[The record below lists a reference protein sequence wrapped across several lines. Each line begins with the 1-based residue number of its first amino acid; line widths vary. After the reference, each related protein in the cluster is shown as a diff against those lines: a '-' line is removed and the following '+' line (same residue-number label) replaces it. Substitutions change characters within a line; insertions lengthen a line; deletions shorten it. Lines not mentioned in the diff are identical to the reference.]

1 MSGRRRRML
10 LLVLVVL
17 AGLLPPVAFLAMS
30 WYQTAQTRH
39 AELSRYAAATLDRA
53 EDIFGSAETT
63 LDGMAAHFEP
73 RCSEATYQGLRRAVF
88 ESLYFQEATLVI
100 KGLFVC
106 SSNGINNPAP
116 PVTYAENRI
125 VPDKGIHISPPVVL
139 TREKVTSIVIHRRAG
154 EDSMFGLVLN
164 PVLLGE
170 PGRKYAAEDRITLAV
185 QRNDGYTLAQFG
197 YEPTRALDQTQGGR
211 VVLKST
217 RYPISV
223 VAVDAPNALLQD
235 WRRNAV
241 IFASAGL
248 LTSALLLVLLFAVV
262 ALYNAVHQDGLGSVV
277 QGRPLRLLT
286 QAALLVLP
294 VYAGLAAYSLWLRVA
309 QHGWTEERLWAC
321 LIDAVAALYAMAYA
335 AAVLAARGG
344 RLSLLDWAN
353 PRIAVAA
360 VAVLLLTQSPLL
372 DFRAI
377 AVRAQVADA
386 LAPGHDPKLLDL
398 NYLRFH
404 AGRPGN
410 EALQRLQGDPRVNA
424 AMQTSIAAVLKQT
437 YIYQSPAPAAGG
449 IDAPSACC
457 RQGHRCRPRCW
468 TRCVPRPM
476 ATTATARA
484 PSSSAGACVSRAAAP
499 CCRWT
504 WGWARGRPGSS
515 STPAACATC
524 ASTAPRATAGCWPA
538 SCARRVPAS
547 ASTWRRP
554 GARAA
559 TAPRRRRGR
568 T

>member
-248 LTSALLLVLLFAVV
+248 LTSALLLVLL
-262 ALYNAVHQDGLGSVV
+262 
-277 QGRPLRLLT
+277 
-286 QAALLVLP
+286 
-294 VYAGLAAYSLWLRVA
+294 
-309 QHGWTEERLWAC
+309 
-321 LIDAVAALYAMAYA
+321 
-335 AAVLAARGG
+335 
-344 RLSLLDWAN
+344 LSLGRRQFSAS
-353 PRIAVAA
+353 AGV
-360 VAVLLLTQSPLL
+360 Q
-372 DFRAI
+372 
-377 AVRAQVADA
+377 DA
-386 LAPGHDPKLLDL
+386 LADDQFQVYYQPVIDSITGACIGAESLLRWHHPQLGVIMPDTFIQAAEESGFIVQMTKWVMGRIVTDMAQLLKENPDFYVSLNLSPQHFEDPRLLKDIRSIFGTRVAPGQIVFEVTEHELIMGEDSKAGEVLKQIRAAGMKLAIDDFGSGYSSLKYLGRFQFDYLKIDKSFIDAIGTESLMSGLVDTIVRMGNQLKLKIVAEGVETPAQL
-398 NYLRFH
+398 NYLHQLDVHLVQGWLFSK
-404 AGRPGN
+404 
-410 EALQRLQGDPRVNA
+410 ALPADQFRNYMA
-424 AMQTSIAAVLKQT
+424 ANRAYMLGA
-437 YIYQSPAPAAGG
+437 AAGK
-449 IDAPSACC
+449 
-457 RQGHRCRPRCW
+457 
-468 TRCVPRPM
+468 
-476 ATTATARA
+476 TAAH
-484 PSSSAGACVSRAAAP
+484 G
-499 CCRWT
+499 
-504 WGWARGRPGSS
+504 
-515 STPAACATC
+515 
-524 ASTAPRATAGCWPA
+524 
-538 SCARRVPAS
+538 
-547 ASTWRRP
+547 
-554 GARAA
+554 
-559 TAPRRRRGR
+559 
-568 T
+568 